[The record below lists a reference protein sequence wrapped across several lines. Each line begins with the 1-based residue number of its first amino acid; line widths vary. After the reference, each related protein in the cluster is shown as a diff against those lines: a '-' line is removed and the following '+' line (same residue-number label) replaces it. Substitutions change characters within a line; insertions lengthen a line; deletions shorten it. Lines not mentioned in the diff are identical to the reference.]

1 MIVHCIE
8 DCRMSIANI
17 IIIEFFAGICSR
29 KYSDEGFRVDQ
40 LIPARHMKD
49 W

>member
-1 MIVHCIE
+1 MLIV
-8 DCRMSIANI
+8 NTI
-17 IIIEFFAGICSR
+17 IIDIFAGICSR

-40 LIPARHMKD
+40 LILARHMKD